1 MKEKF
6 NSKLVLTNITETKS
20 LNKDNEIEVVVRYSF
35 EDKESG
41 VKIAFKKPKS
51 KTDEFFDEMFV
62 GDTITMN
69 LVLLQKRI
77 VDYIE
82 NE

>member
-20 LNKDNEIEVVVRYSF
+20 LNKDNEIETVMRYSF

-41 VKIAFKKPKS
+41 VKIAFKKPKA

-62 GDTITMN
+62 GDTISMD

-77 VDYIE
+77 TDYIE
-82 NE
+82 GE